1 MGLLDFL
8 KGFDINAGVAAFKQT
23 AQAVLLD
30 VRTSGEFREGRI
42 PGAVNLPLQ
51 QIASVEKKVADKETP
66 LFVYCLSGARSG
78 QAVARRRP
86 DRKSVV

>member
-30 VRTSGEFREGRI
+30 VRTSGEFRES
-42 PGAVNLPLQ
+42 PYQ
-51 QIASVEKKVADKETP
+51 TT
-66 LFVYCLSGARSG
+66 
-78 QAVARRRP
+78 

>member
-51 QIASVEKKVADKETP
+51 QIASAAEQWSP
-66 LFVYCLSGARSG
+66 P
-78 QAVARRRP
+78 RRDPKDFRP
-86 DRKSVV
+86 PQG